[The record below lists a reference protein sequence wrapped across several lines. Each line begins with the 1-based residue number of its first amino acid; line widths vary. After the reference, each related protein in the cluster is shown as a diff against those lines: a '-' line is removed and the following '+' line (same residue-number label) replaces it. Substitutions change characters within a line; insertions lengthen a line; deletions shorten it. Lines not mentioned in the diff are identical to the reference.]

1 MDLWTQNVK
10 QALRNLRHQGWQSV
24 VSVTGLAV
32 GVVCLTFSL
41 NWLWTETN
49 YDHFRPD
56 YKDLYVLKNE
66 VSYDTA
72 EQIDSLLKGQAE
84 VGVVW
89 YRREGLQMD
98 SLGEEALGKAF
109 LVSPGMVPVLGLKA
123 LSGSLEQAF
132 TVPDNV
138 ILTESLARKAF
149 GRTDVAGRSFSSQN
163 ELMTVGAVVADNAG
177 ETTLDYD
184 ALIPLRIQNYQRW
197 WRVCR
202 IYFRTKHPEAV
213 LNTLERMRPNEGQEA
228 VKWTCVPLCMAH
240 ELLSGDSF
248 LRAYFYPLAFTVIAL
263 LLWVSAMV
271 NLLAVYTS
279 VFLGRTREYALRR
292 SLGASD
298 GQNAWWMF
306 TTVLPVLLAGLL
318 LSGMAMEWTTWR
330 GGVPGNLSHAKVAFC
345 YVAAASC
352 IAVGAGMV
360 YPVWKVRRQVR
371 RTFEGRT
378 DSGHS
383 HSWLLVV
390 QCLAS
395 AFLLFVSLGMQRQL
409 AGMMRSDLGF
419 DCRNM
424 LRLDTYSDAGSFM
437 QSNWRDDFY
446 NFHGIFLDLPQEFAR
461 EKGAGITDAIAM
473 RMDIFNRWSRL
484 DVNVLTEEEWNA
496 GQGDKVTE
504 QNKVAYVEIPYEA
517 FDFFH
522 IRLSEGEAV
531 EHAGGGDRLPVVLN
545 EAARRQLRVQDVTE
559 ARLHAG
565 TQEGGFNY
573 MMRSKTGC
581 VEGKPL
587 DVYGVAPIRLTDF
600 HQEEGPLM
608 LVVRPDNHDCSY
620 RMNDAVYVKYAP
632 GRREDAEAAVRRV
645 LRKFDVQDR
654 QIYLTTLEEYI
665 AGSYEEETYYANLLT
680 ALTAFSLVVTLSGV
694 FSMLLYA
701 LRLRRRSMAIR
712 RVMGA
717 EFRDILFPQLR
728 TYLLFVLVGATVDI
742 KFALAAG
749 LAAVGVIFIVLLFR
763 MVGVFVCMIHTDL
776 TLRERLFC
784 MIAYLPKATVQAAIG
799 SLPLAMGLPCGKIVL
814 TVAVLAILITAP
826 LGAFGIDMTYK
837 RLLMPSGRDQ
847 ADPGNIPA
855 DSLGEFG
862 GQNRN
867 E

>member
-279 VFLGRTREYALRR
+279 VFLGQTREYALRR
-292 SLGASD
+292 SFGASD
-298 GQNAWWMF
+298 GQNAGWMF
-306 TTVLPVLLAGLL
+306 TTVLPVLLSGLL
-318 LSGMAMEWTTWR
+318 LSGMAMEWAVWW
-330 GGVPGNLSHAKVAFC
+330 GGVPGSPSHVKVMFC
-345 YVAAASC
+345 CVAAASC
-352 IAVGAGMV
+352 IAVGAGMA
-360 YPVWKVRRQVR
+360 YPVWKVRRQVC
-371 RTFEGRT
+371 RTFEGRA
-378 DSGHS
+378 DGGHS
-383 HSWLLVV
+383 YTWLLVV
-390 QCLAS
+390 QCTAC
-395 AFLLFVSLGMQRQL
+395 AFLLFVSLGMQRQIS
-409 AGMMRSDLGF
+409 GMMHSDLGF
-419 DCRNM
+419 DYADM
-424 LRLDTYSDAGSFM
+424 LRLETGGRSEWDTDLNWNGNYYNYDA
-437 QSNWRDDFY
+437 
-446 NFHGIFLDLPQEFAR
+446 IFFDLPQEFSKER
-461 EKGAGITDAIAM
+461 TAGITDAIAM
-473 RMDIFNRWSRL
+473 RSDIFNRWSRVE
-484 DVNVLTEEEWNA
+484 VNVLTEDEWNE
-496 GQGDKVTE
+496 GKKDLRTE
-504 QNKVAYVEIPYEA
+504 ENMMAYVEIPYRA

-522 IRLSEGEAV
+522 IRMADGHALVPGGEGS
-531 EHAGGGDRLPVVLN
+531 RLPVVLN
-545 EAARRQLRVQDVTE
+545 EAARRQFHVRNLQE
-559 ARLHAG
+559 ARLYAG
-565 TQEGGFNY
+565 MVEDGGY
-573 MMRSKTGC
+573 IMMLKDNASC
-581 VEGKPL
+581 VGGKPL
-587 DVYGVAPIRLTDF
+587 DVKGITDIRLTDF
-600 HQEEGPLM
+600 HEDEQPLM
-608 LVVRPDNHDCSY
+608 LVGIPERHESSDC
-620 RMNDAVYVKYAP
+620 RYVMSEAIYIKYAP
-632 GRREDAEAAVRRV
+632 GRRKDAEAAVRRV
-645 LRKFDVQDR
+645 LRRFDVPEEE
-654 QIYLTTLEEYI
+654 IHLTTLEDYI
-665 AGSYEEETYYANLLT
+665 ADCYKEEAYYANLLT
-680 ALTAFSLVVTLSGV
+680 ALTAFSLFVMLSGV
-694 FSMLLYA
+694 FSLLLYA

-717 EFRDILFPQLR
+717 GFRDIFLSQLR
-728 TYLLFVLVGATVDI
+728 TYLLVV
-742 KFALAAG
+742 AAG
-749 LAAVGVIFIVLLFR
+749 CAVAFFPAAMLMRKWMEYFHYGSPPGVGLMLSIVVGMMLL
-763 MVGVFVCMIHTDL
+763 VTFVVWWQVRRCM
-776 TLRERLFC
+776 REK
-784 MIAYLPKATVQAAIG
+784 PVE
-799 SLPLAMGLPCGKIVL
+799 VL
-814 TVAVLAILITAP
+814 QP
-826 LGAFGIDMTYK
+826 E
-837 RLLMPSGRDQ
+837 S
-847 ADPGNIPA
+847 
-855 DSLGEFG
+855 
-862 GQNRN
+862 
-867 E
+867 